1 MTTHMTAT
9 VDCKSGGKL
18 KQPPPVPIR
27 VKLKQPPPV
36 QSICAVNDACV
47 GSSLLSSSAVDACI
61 NRD

>member
-36 QSICAVNDACV
+36 HLSIPFEKLQLPRGIWA
-47 GSSLLSSSAVDACI
+47 G
-61 NRD
+61 

>member
-36 QSICAVNDACV
+36 HLSIPFEKLQLPRGIGQD
-47 GSSLLSSSAVDACI
+47 SLCPAA
-61 NRD
+61 